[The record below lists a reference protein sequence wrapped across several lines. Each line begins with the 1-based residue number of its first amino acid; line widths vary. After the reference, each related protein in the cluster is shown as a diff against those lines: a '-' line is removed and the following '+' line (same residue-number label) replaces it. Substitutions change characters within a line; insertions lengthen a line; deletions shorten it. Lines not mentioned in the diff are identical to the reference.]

1 MNSLLVTLINYYIDF
16 IGILF
21 ALAISGVVLGAAAHY
36 FIIGPHGKKL
46 AKLPPE
52 IIRMTLLER
61 FAHFFRMVS
70 CVLLA
75 LTGIAFAT
83 FKVNNL
89 GLSYQWAL
97 KFHIALGIIFTVSS
111 IISIVMYF
119 KASLFKKYD
128 LEWFK
133 YMGGYLTKKEMH
145 LPAGKLNAGQKVF
158 FWLSATLSIFIIV
171 SGYILVFP
179 QNYHINI
186 AMVAALIHGLSALIL
201 FAAVLGHAYLG
212 TAANPGT
219 FQVLLHGK
227 VAREWAKAHH
237 PEWVKELE
245 QSSASGKTAV
255 T

>member
-16 IGILF
+16 IAILF
-21 ALAISGVVLGAAAHY
+21 ALAISGVVLGVAAHY
-36 FIIGPHGKKL
+36 FIIGPHGKEL
-46 AKLPPE
+46 VKLPPE

-61 FAHFFRMVS
+61 FTHFFRMVS

-75 LTGIAFAT
+75 LTGIVFAT
-83 FKVNNL
+83 FKVNTL
-89 GLSYQWAL
+89 GLSYQWLL
-97 KFHIALGIIFTVSS
+97 KFHVSLGIIFTISS
-111 IISIVMYF
+111 LISIVIYF
-119 KASLFKKYD
+119 KPSFFKKYD
-128 LEWFK
+128 WEWFK

-158 FWLSATLSIFIIV
+158 FWLSGALSVLLII
-171 SGYILVFP
+171 SGDILAFP
-179 QNYHINI
+179 QNYHINV
-186 AMVAALIHGLSALIL
+186 AMAAALIHGLSALML

-227 VAREWAKAHH
+227 VAREWAKTHH

-255 T
+255 M